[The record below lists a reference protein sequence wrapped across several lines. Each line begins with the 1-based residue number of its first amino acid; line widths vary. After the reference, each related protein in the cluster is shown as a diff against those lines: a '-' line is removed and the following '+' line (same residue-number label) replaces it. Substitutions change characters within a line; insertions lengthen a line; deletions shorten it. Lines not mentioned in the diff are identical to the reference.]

1 MQRQISAANP
11 AATQAPPT
19 YIAAFEE
26 LGLSWQWDPA
36 TYGQGREGLRAY
48 LEKEQPHLL
57 RAYEAD
63 FLLEAVESTRAR
75 LERTR

>member
-1 MQRQISAANP
+1 MQELQTTAAP
-11 AATQAPPT
+11 APAYTVAL
-19 YIAAFEE
+19 EE
-26 LGLSWQWDPA
+26 LGLSWEFDPA
-36 TYGQGREGLRAY
+36 TYGAGREGLRAY

-63 FLLEAVESTRAR
+63 FLLAAVEATRQR

>member
-1 MQRQISAANP
+1 MQELHAGAQASQTYTAAP
-11 AATQAPPT
+11 
-19 YIAAFEE
+19 EE
-26 LGLSWQWDPA
+26 LGLSWEWDPS
-36 TYGQGREGLRAY
+36 TYGPGREGLRAY

-63 FLLEAVESTRAR
+63 FLLEAVESTRRR

>member
-1 MQRQISAANP
+1 MPALHTHSQPAQTYTAAL
-11 AATQAPPT
+11 
-19 YIAAFEE
+19 EE

-36 TYGQGREGLRAY
+36 TYGPGREGLRAY

-63 FLLEAVESTRAR
+63 FLLEAVETTRQR